1 MHDWTLE
8 EARTYLPRLR
18 QLLRVVRAAAELAA
32 RAPTNGH
39 GGARHGSNGS
49 HGSHGSHG
57 SPGPLGS
64 EPDGEPDPDPEGA
77 LEELEAK
84 GVIVRDL
91 ARGLVDFP
99 SLHLGRRVLLCWLAD
114 DEQDIDWWHLPD
126 EGFAGRKRL
135 PLPPEF

>member
-8 EARTYLPRLR
+8 EARAYLPRFR

-49 HGSHGSHG
+49 HGSHGSPG
-57 SPGPLGS
+57 SLGS
-64 EPDGEPDPDPEGA
+64 EPDGEPDPDPEDA
-77 LEELEAK
+77 LEELETK